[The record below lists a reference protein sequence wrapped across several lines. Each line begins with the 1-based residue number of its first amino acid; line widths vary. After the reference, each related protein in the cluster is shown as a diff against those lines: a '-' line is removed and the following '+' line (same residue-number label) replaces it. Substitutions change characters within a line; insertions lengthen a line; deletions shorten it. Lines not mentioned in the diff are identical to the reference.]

1 MKQIFSLLMA
11 AMLFMTTACADDH
24 VTTDASCLPGKA
36 QQYLKH
42 FEAPIALIEVDNDGV
57 FGKTYDVKL
66 NDGTEIDFDKNGEWK
81 SVDTERK
88 PVPVVFIPKTIA
100 DYIKA
105 NYSQS
110 FVSKI
115 DKDSRGYD
123 VELSNHL
130 ELKFDSNG
138 KFLRLDD

>member
-1 MKQIFSLLMA
+1 MKQIFSLLMVA
-11 AMLFMTTACADDH
+11 VFFVTTACANDH
-24 VTTDASCLPGKA
+24 VTTDVSCLPEKA

-66 NDGTEIDFDKNGEWK
+66 KDGTEIDFDKKGDWK
-81 SVDTERK
+81 SVDNERK
-88 PVPVVFIPKTIA
+88 PVPAVFIPKAIA
-100 DYIKA
+100 EYIKA
-105 NYSQS
+105 NYSKD

-130 ELKFDSNG
+130 ELQFDSNG